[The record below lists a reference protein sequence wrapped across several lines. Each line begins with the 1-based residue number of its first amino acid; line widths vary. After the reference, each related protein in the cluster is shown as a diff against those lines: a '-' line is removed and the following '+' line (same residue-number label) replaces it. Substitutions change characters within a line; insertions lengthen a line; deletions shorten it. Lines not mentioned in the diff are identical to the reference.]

1 MNGTLFRSALALGL
15 ILTPLAAQD
24 PPAQSDVQQVLPP
37 EQLESLVA
45 PIALYPDSLLSQVL
59 VASTYPLELVEAAQW
74 LQQNPGLTGTDLADA
89 AKQQNWDPSVQALVP
104 FGDVI
109 KRLNSDIRWTTD
121 LGNAFLAQQADVM
134 AAVQRLRARAKDSG
148 KLTDTQQQKVV
159 TENQDG
165 QTAIEIQP
173 ADPQVIYVPVYNPA
187 FFWDPYPLWPWPPL
201 FYPGIGIGWQW
212 GFGINLGFYFGGC
225 CGWGGWGWGPGWF
238 NHSIIVNNHFFHRYN
253 FREFH
258 GSEFHA
264 NSAWVHNPEHRGA
277 VPYPRSVAPRF
288 QEQANRARMQ
298 PGRISGPAT
307 GARANPG
314 LRSLSQPNQPRAN
327 NHSAFGGVASGSR
340 ARVQSDHGYSS
351 LGSSRS
357 APVFR
362 GGGSSGGSRP
372 SGGFGGGRPAGGGAP
387 RGRGR

>member
-1 MNGTLFRSALALGL
+1 MNGPLYAMVLGL
-15 ILTPLAAQD
+15 LAVPIVAQD
-24 PPAQSDVQQVLPP
+24 PPGQSADQFSSDVQQVLPP

-74 LQQNPGLTGTDLADA
+74 MQQNPGLTGPALADA

-109 KRLNSDIRWTTD
+109 KRLNSDIGWTTD

-148 KLTDTQQQKVV
+148 KLTDTQQQNVV

-173 ADPQVIYVPVYNPA
+173 ADPQVVYVPVYDPGY
-187 FFWDPYPLWPWPPL
+187 FWNEYPLWPWPPL

-212 GFGINLGFYFGGC
+212 GFGVNLGFYFGGC

-238 NHSIIVNNHFFHRYN
+238 NHSIMVNNHFFHRYN

-258 GSEFHA
+258 GSDFHA
-264 NSAWVHNPEHRGA
+264 SSAWVHNPEHRGA

-288 QEQANRARMQ
+288 QGQANRARMQ
-298 PGRISGPAT
+298 QQNVSGGRV
-307 GARANPG
+307 NPG
-314 LRSLSQPNQPRAN
+314 SRSLSQPNQPRAN
-327 NHSAFGGVASGSR
+327 NHSAFGGVSSGSR

-362 GGGSSGGSRP
+362 GGG
-372 SGGFGGGRPAGGGAP
+372 GFGGGRPAGGFGGGAP